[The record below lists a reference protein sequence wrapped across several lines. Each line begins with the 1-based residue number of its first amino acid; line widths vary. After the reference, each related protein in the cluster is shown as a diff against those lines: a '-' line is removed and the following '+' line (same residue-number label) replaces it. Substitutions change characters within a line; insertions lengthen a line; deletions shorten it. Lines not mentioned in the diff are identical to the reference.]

1 MLVGFQRMEFS
12 DFYLS
17 ANREQG
23 TMGGGI
29 RCEDRGEHTM
39 QGIWDNGRQKT
50 QRKNFNYQAI
60 KVTMINQHDCDW

>member
-1 MLVGFQRMEFS
+1 MSRYQQASRECSGGSFQKFS
-12 DFYLS
+12 DFYYLS

-39 QGIWDNGRQKT
+39 QGIWDNGRQDLEEK
-50 QRKNFNYQAI
+50 F
-60 KVTMINQHDCDW
+60 